1 MYIVDDYDIEMWP
14 EQREEWESYQVE
26 ANDTFIEVVKQ
37 VRGIVDDEE
46 ISSIAWDADRCA
58 NWPFG
63 LSELLFECNYAGAVL
78 PEELLERCMKS
89 EWGDGIITKWVD
101 QLRARARAREAASG

>member
-14 EQREEWESYQVE
+14 EQREKWGSYQVE

-46 ISSIAWDADRCA
+46 ISIIAWRADTSA
-58 NWPFG
+58 TWPAG
-63 LSELLFECNYAGAVL
+63 LHELLVECNLAGVVL

-89 EWGDGIITKWVD
+89 EWDGRITPEVEE
-101 QLRARARAREAASG
+101 LRARARAREAASG